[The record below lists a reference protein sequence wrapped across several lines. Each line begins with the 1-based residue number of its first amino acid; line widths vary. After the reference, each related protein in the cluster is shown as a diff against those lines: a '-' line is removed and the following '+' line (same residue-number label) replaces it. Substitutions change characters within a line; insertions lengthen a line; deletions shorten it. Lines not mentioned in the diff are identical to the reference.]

1 MEQRDLELI
10 ARHAEKDDELK
21 ALWEQHI
28 AFEKYLAKMD
38 SKPFLTPEEDRE
50 LKDAKKQ
57 KLAGK
62 TQILALVEK
71 YRTEEK

>member
-10 ARHAEKDDELK
+10 AQYCDQDEELK

-28 AFEKYLAKMD
+28 AFEKYLEKMS
-38 SKPFLTPEEDRE
+38 SKPFLTPEENVE
-50 LKDAKKQ
+50 LKSVKKQ

-62 TQILALVEK
+62 TSILALIKK
-71 YRTEEK
+71 YKK